1 MIMSLEEKKQEVIED
16 FSVYDEW
23 LDKYEYLIELGK
35 TLEAYPEEE
44 KTEDKLIKGCQS
56 RVWLDYELKDG
67 KLYFRADSDAIIT
80 KGIISLLLSVYSG
93 RTPSEI
99 AADDFDFVEK
109 IGLKENLSPTRANG
123 LVSMIDTIKWIANDA
138 AAKEQMAGQAGHDEN
153 TQAGH
158 DENTQAGHDENTQ
171 AGHDGAVIPGSTG
184 NPSKDVL
191 SAEDVAAL
199 QPLYADVIL
208 ALKQVYDPEIPVN
221 IYDLGLIYELN
232 IDKDRKVSIVMTFTA
247 PNCPMADEV
256 MHEVEDCV
264 KRVPGVTGCSIELTF
279 EPVWDRSML
288 SEEARVDLGLDY
300 EEDDYGKLS

>member
-1 MIMSLEEKKQEVIED
+1 M
-16 FSVYDEW
+16 YDEW

-35 TLEAYPEEE
+35 ALEAYPEEE

-80 KGIISLLLSVYSG
+80 KGIISLLISVYSG
-93 RTPSEI
+93 RTPAEI
-99 AADDFDFVEK
+99 AADDFGFIDR
-109 IGLKENLSPTRANG
+109 IGLRENLSPTRANG
-123 LVSMIDTIKWIANDA
+123 LVSMIDTIKQA
-138 AAKEQMAGQAGHDEN
+138 AAS
-153 TQAGH
+153 
-158 DENTQAGHDENTQ
+158 
-171 AGHDGAVIPGSTG
+171 AVIPGEAKE
-184 NPSKDVL
+184 SKDVL
-191 SAEDVAAL
+191 TAEDVAAL

-232 IDKDRKVSIVMTFTA
+232 IDKERKVSILMTFTA

-256 MHEVEDCV
+256 MHEVEESV
-264 KRVPGVTGCSIELTF
+264 KRVPGVTGCTIELTF

>member
-1 MIMSLEEKKQEVIED
+1 MSLEEKKQAVIEE
-16 FSVYDEW
+16 FSMYDEW

-35 TLEAYPEEE
+35 ALEAYPEEK
-44 KTEDKLIKGCQS
+44 KTEEKLIKGCQS

-80 KGIISLLLSVYSG
+80 KGIISLLISVYSG
-93 RTPSEI
+93 RTPAEI
-99 AADDFDFVEK
+99 AADDFGFIDR

-123 LVSMIDTIKWIANDA
+123 LVSMIETIKKA
-138 AAKEQMAGQAGHDEN
+138 AREA
-153 TQAGH
+153 
-158 DENTQAGHDENTQ
+158 
-171 AGHDGAVIPGSTG
+171 AVIPSEAKESPDSHVGQRPPQNDKEVVQASG
-184 NPSKDVL
+184 DKAEVL
-191 SAEDVAAL
+191 TAEDVAAL

-256 MHEVEDCV
+256 MHEVEDSV

>member
-1 MIMSLEEKKQEVIED
+1 MSLEEKKQEVIED

-93 RTPSEI
+93 RTPAEI

-138 AAKEQMAGQAGHDEN
+138 AAKEQMAGQAGHDE
-153 TQAGH
+153 TAQAGH
-158 DENTQAGHDENTQ
+158 DENTQAGHDDK
-171 AGHDGAVIPGSTG
+171 G
-184 NPSKDVL
+184 VL

-256 MHEVEDCV
+256 MHEVEDSV